1 MFMCHAGNGES
12 LEFHLHLGRLCRLSF
27 DVQMHASHGGSCF
40 LFVSHTVQDARHT
53 ANTKVHSEIHR
64 GRR

>member
-40 LFVSHTVQDARHT
+40 LFVSHTVQAATGSCFLFGVVVD
-53 ANTKVHSEIHR
+53 V
-64 GRR
+64 